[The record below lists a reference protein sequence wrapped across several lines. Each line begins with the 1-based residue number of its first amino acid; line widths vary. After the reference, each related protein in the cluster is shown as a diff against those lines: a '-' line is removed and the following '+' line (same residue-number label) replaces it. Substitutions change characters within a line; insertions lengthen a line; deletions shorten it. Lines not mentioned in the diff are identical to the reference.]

1 MGVDADPR
9 YAARGPARIPS
20 TRTSCTRDPQA
31 SRRREER
38 HETDRRRRATD
49 AIGEKAVLAPQHR
62 VQDAGAAIRAMTLL
76 HATEPATPSTSG
88 ETRRISDVSN
98 RSAIALRVQLFFLCD
113 RLLDHLGFGIRVR
126 IHVRPILSD

>member
-1 MGVDADPR
+1 MQ
-9 YAARGPARIPS
+9 IPGML
-20 TRTSCTRDPQA
+20 RAGRPA
-31 SRRREER
+31 SRRPE
-38 HETDRRRRATD
+38 RRAHAIRRPAGGGRKGMRLIDD
-49 AIGEKAVLAPQHR
+49 AERRTRLARRHALAPQHR

-113 RLLDHLGFGIRVR
+113 RLLDHLGFGIRIR